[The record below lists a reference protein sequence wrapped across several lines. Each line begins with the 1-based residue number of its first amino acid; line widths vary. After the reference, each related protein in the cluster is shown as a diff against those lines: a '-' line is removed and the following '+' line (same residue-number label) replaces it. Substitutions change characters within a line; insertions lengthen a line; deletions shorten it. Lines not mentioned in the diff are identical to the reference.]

1 MIRKHLRR
9 IGATAGAIAAL
20 VAASVAVAGT
30 NATASQADPS
40 VPGTLRVFAG
50 PYEQAQFCEGGGR
63 TPVISGASG
72 GALAASP
79 TAFGKDAGKNRSYHS
94 LRATFEVA
102 EPGEAALITKTERI
116 WPNGRVFNL
125 ALAAGELKP
134 GEYQFRLRAVGGN
147 QVSAWTPW
155 CGFTVSQ

>member
-20 VAASVAVAGT
+20 VGASVAVAST
-30 NATASQADPS
+30 NATASQTDPS

-50 PYEQAQFCEGGGR
+50 PYEQAQFCEGGQ

-79 TAFGKDAGKNRSYHS
+79 TAFGKDAGKNRSYSS

-102 EPGEAALITKTERI
+102 KPGEAALITKSERI
-116 WPNGRVFNL
+116 WPNGMVFNL
-125 ALAAGELKP
+125 ALPAGELKP
-134 GEYQFRLRAVGGN
+134 GAYQFRLRAIGGN
-147 QVSAWTPW
+147 QASAWTPW
-155 CGFTVSQ
+155 CGFTVTQ

>member
-1 MIRKHLRR
+1 MIRRHLRR
-9 IGATAGAIAAL
+9 IGATAGVIAAL
-20 VAASVAVAGT
+20 VSVAVASA
-30 NATASQADPS
+30 NATGSQADPS

-50 PYEQAQFCEGGGR
+50 PYEQAQFCEGGP

-72 GALAASP
+72 ASLAASP
-79 TAFGKDAGKNRSYHS
+79 TEFGKDAGKNRSYSS

-102 EPGEAALITKTERI
+102 KPGEAALITKTERI
-116 WPNGRVFNL
+116 WLNGMVFNL

-134 GEYQFRLRAVGGN
+134 GEYQFRLHAIGGN

-155 CGFTVSQ
+155 CAFTVTQ

>member
-1 MIRKHLRR
+1 MIGKNLRR
-9 IGATAGAIAAL
+9 IGATAGVVAAL
-20 VAASVAVAGT
+20 VTVAVFSAT
-30 NATASQADPS
+30 NATGSQVEPS

-50 PYEQAQFCEGGGR
+50 PYEQAQFCEGGP
-63 TPVISGASG
+63 TPVISGTNG

-102 EPGEAALITKTERI
+102 KPGEAALITKTERI
-116 WPNGRVFNL
+116 WPNGMVFNL
-125 ALAAGELKP
+125 ALSAGELKP
-134 GEYQFRLRAVGGN
+134 GEYQFRLHTIGGS

-155 CGFTVSQ
+155 CAFTVTQ